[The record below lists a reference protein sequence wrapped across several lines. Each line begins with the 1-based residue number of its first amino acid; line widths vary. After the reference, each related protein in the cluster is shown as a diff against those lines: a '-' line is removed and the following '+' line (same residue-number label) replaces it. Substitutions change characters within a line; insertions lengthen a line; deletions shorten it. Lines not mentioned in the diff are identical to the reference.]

1 MQGAHRARINSID
14 LLRGIVIIL
23 MVLDHVRMYFGQGS
37 WYADPTDLAT
47 TTPLLFLT
55 RWITHFSAPIFIF
68 LAGTSAF
75 LYGSRRQQKARQLS
89 RYLFTR
95 GVWLIFVEIAIVNF
109 GWTFDIHFSFH
120 IIQVIWAIG
129 VSMVVLS
136 LLVYLPMRAIFA
148 ISIILVG
155 GHNLLDPIHME
166 GTSALALIWYI
177 LHQNQLVALSH
188 DSSIYFHYPLIP
200 LVGLMALG
208 YVFGTLYQPEF
219 SAERRKKW
227 LLWMGTVAMLL
238 FLIFRSLNLYG
249 EPNSWSIQPTLVN
262 SILSFLN
269 TTKYP
274 ASLHYLLMT
283 MGPALIFLAL
293 TEGAKNRGISGIILT
308 FGGVPFFFYI
318 VHIYLIHFLALV
330 ALVISGRS
338 WTDYVITAEAF
349 ANQTTANFGF
359 PLYVVY
365 MVSALVVVGMYPLSR
380 WYRAYKKRHPEK
392 KLLAYI

>member
-1 MQGAHRARINSID
+1 
-14 LLRGIVIIL
+14 
-23 MVLDHVRMYFGQGS
+23 
-37 WYADPTDLAT
+37 
-47 TTPLLFLT
+47 
-55 RWITHFSAPIFIF
+55 
-68 LAGTSAF
+68 
-75 LYGSRRQQKARQLS
+75 
-89 RYLFTR
+89 
-95 GVWLIFVEIAIVNF
+95 
-109 GWTFDIHFSFH
+109 
-120 IIQVIWAIG
+120 
-129 VSMVVLS
+129 
-136 LLVYLPMRAIFA
+136 
-148 ISIILVG
+148 
-155 GHNLLDPIHME
+155 
-166 GTSALALIWYI
+166 
-177 LHQNQLVALSH
+177 
-188 DSSIYFHYPLIP
+188 
-200 LVGLMALG
+200 MALG

-238 FLIFRSLNLYG
+238 FLILRSLNLYG
-249 EPNSWSIQPTLVN
+249 EPNPWSIQPILMD

-293 TEGAKNRGISGIILT
+293 TDGVKNRGLSGIILT

-338 WTDYVITAEAF
+338 WTDYVITAEAYT
-349 ANQTTANFGF
+349 NQTTANFGF

-365 MVSALVVVGMYPLSR
+365 LVWALVILGMYPLCK

-392 KLLAYI
+392 RLLAYI

>member
-1 MQGAHRARINSID
+1 
-14 LLRGIVIIL
+14 

-37 WYADPTDLAT
+37 WYANPTDLAT

-75 LYGSRRQQKARQLS
+75 LYASRRLQNTRQLS

-95 GVWLIFVEIAIVNF
+95 GIWLIFVELVIVNF
-109 GWTFDIHFSFH
+109 GWTFDIHITFH
-120 IIQVIWAIG
+120 LIQVIWAIG

-136 LLVYLPMRAIFA
+136 ILVYLPMWAIFV
-148 ISIILVG
+148 IGIVLVG

-166 GTSALALIWYI
+166 GTSALALIWYM

-188 DSSIYFHYPLIP
+188 DSTIYFHYPLIP

-208 YVFGTLYQPEF
+208 YVFGTLYLPEF
-219 SAERRKKW
+219 SAGRRKKW
-227 LLWMGTVAMLL
+227 LLCMGTAAMLL
-238 FLIFRSLNLYG
+238 FLILRSLNLYG
-249 EPNSWSIQPTLVN
+249 DPNPWSIQPILVD

-283 MGPALIFLAL
+283 MGPALFFLAL
-293 TEGAKNRGISGIILT
+293 AEEGKDRGISGIILT

-318 VHIYLIHFLALV
+318 VHIYVIHFLALV

-338 WTDYVITAEAF
+338 WTDYIITAEAYT
-349 ANQTTANFGF
+349 NQTTANFGF
-359 PLYVVY
+359 PLNVVY
-365 MVSALVVVGMYPLSR
+365 LVWALVILGMYPLCK

-392 KLLAYI
+392 WLLAYI